1 MKIACLGWGS
11 LIWRPENLLLRSGWF
26 MDGPLLPI
34 EYARQSKDG
43 RLTLVI
49 TEKAKPVRTLWAT
62 MATSE
67 LATAKTSLRI
77 REAIPERRLETL
89 IGSVTASEPTSD
101 NFKLT
106 IQHWATNL
114 NLDAVIWTNLP
125 PKFKST
131 ENHVPTIE
139 EAISYLNLL
148 DSDARKAAEEY
159 VRKTP
164 QQIDTDYRRIF
175 ETEFGWTFVK

>member
-67 LATAKTSLRI
+67 LALEEISLARTTFENTPCPVILNTENRELSVSPMLIPKRI
-77 REAIPERRLETL
+77 RI
-89 IGSVTASEPTSD
+89 
-101 NFKLT
+101 F
-106 IQHWATNL
+106 
-114 NLDAVIWTNLP
+114 IWL
-125 PKFKST
+125 
-131 ENHVPTIE
+131 
-139 EAISYLNLL
+139 
-148 DSDARKAAEEY
+148 
-159 VRKTP
+159 
-164 QQIDTDYRRIF
+164 
-175 ETEFGWTFVK
+175 